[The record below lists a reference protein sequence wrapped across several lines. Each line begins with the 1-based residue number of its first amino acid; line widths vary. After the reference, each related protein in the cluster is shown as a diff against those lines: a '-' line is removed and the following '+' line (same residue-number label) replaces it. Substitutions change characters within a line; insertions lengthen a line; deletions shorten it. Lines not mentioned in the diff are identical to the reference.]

1 VRYRVLGPLEVEND
15 HGPVTLGGQKE
26 RLLLALLLTRPNQ
39 IVPVEALVEGL
50 WGEQP
55 PPTAAKTLQSHVVR
69 LRRALEPG
77 RARGAA
83 GEVLVTREP
92 GYLLRV
98 APGALDATR
107 FEELTAAARR
117 ALTDGSAER
126 AGSLLR
132 EALGLWRGRAFEE
145 FLGTDFG
152 AAESDRLAELRLGAL
167 EDRIEADLRLGRHR
181 ELVAELEAL
190 VREHPLREELHQLL
204 LLSLYRAGRQAEAL
218 EAYQRARK
226 ILAGELGIDPGHALQ
241 ELELAI
247 LAQDRR
253 LDWTPPSTEPG
264 PSISQVTPTVPVAST
279 PAPTWP
285 TDATPASRT
294 TTTATG
300 LLPVVWNVPMR
311 NPHFTGRTSLLEQLH
326 RRLHAGE
333 HTLVVQALYG
343 LGGVGKTQLAIEYA
357 HRFATDYELVW
368 WINAE
373 QPVLLPEQFARLADK
388 LNLPPRAT
396 AAGTVEL
403 VTAELRQRSGWL
415 LIFDNAERPEHLAPY
430 QPGGNGHV
438 LVTSRSPGWGA
449 MGGRLEVDVLNRLE
463 TVALLQ
469 RRIPELDARLAD
481 ELAAELGD
489 LPLAA
494 AQAAAYL
501 EQTGLPPADYAH
513 RFRTRRASM
522 LAKGDVLGYQGRVD
536 TTWTISLERLH
547 RDSPA
552 AVPLLQLAA
561 FLAPEPIPLRLFT
574 AHPEL
579 LDEPLRTAAADQDTL
594 DDSLG
599 AVVGLSLARRQSD
612 SFQLHRLVQAV
623 IRQQVTSAQQQR
635 ITDQV
640 LALLAAAYPGD
651 PNDPA
656 NGVAYA
662 QLAPHVL
669 VTSALGDDRADNRRL
684 MLSTVEYL
692 NTRGDSQASRLITQQ
707 VLDRWRHCLGPDHPD
722 SLQAATFL
730 TAALGELGEAEKA
743 HRLGHDTLERC
754 QRILGPTHLTTL
766 TAAAVLTFVLL
777 NQGEAEQARRL
788 GQDILERCQVVLGPD
803 HPISLRSAAVLTF
816 ALGELGEAEQAR
828 QLGQDTL
835 ERCRRVLGPEHMV
848 TLSAA
853 ASLTFALLYQ
863 GELEQARQ
871 LGQDTLER
879 SRRVLGPN
887 HMTTVA
893 SAASLT
899 FALLNQG
906 DAEEARRLGEDTLER
921 SRRVFGPDHAVSV
934 ASAASLTFALA
945 GLGEAEQ
952 ARLLGQDTLQ
962 RCTRVLSPDHL
973 ITLSLA
979 QALDSLSRH
988 D

>member
-1 VRYRVLGPLEVEND
+1 MRFLVLGPLELKAD
-15 HGPVTLGGQKE
+15 DGPVTLGGQKE
-26 RLLLALLLTRPNQ
+26 RLLLAQLLARPNQ
-39 IVPVEALVEGL
+39 VVPVEALVGGL
-50 WGEQP
+50 WGEHP
-55 PPTAAKTLQSHVVR
+55 PSTAAKTLQSHVVR

-98 APGALDATR
+98 APGALDAAR
-107 FEELTAAARR
+107 FEELTAAGRR
-117 ALTDGSAER
+117 ALADGSVER

-145 FLGTDFG
+145 FLDADFA

-167 EDRIEADLRLGRHR
+167 EDRIEAELRLGRHR

-253 LDWTPPSTEPG
+253 LDWTPPATEPG

-311 NPHFTGRTSLLEQLH
+311 NPHFTGRIGLLDQLH
-326 RRLHAGE
+326 QRLHAGE

-373 QPVLLPEQFARLADK
+373 QPVLLAEQFARLADK

-396 AAGTVEL
+396 ATGTVEL

-415 LIFDNAERPEHLAPY
+415 LIFDNAERPEHLALY
-430 QPGGNGHV
+430 QPGGHGHV
-438 LVTSRSPGWGA
+438 LVTSRFPGWGA
-449 MGGRLEVDVLNRLE
+449 MGGRLEVDVLHRLE
-463 TVALLQ
+463 AVALLQ
-469 RRIPELDARLAD
+469 RRIPELDPQLAD

-501 EQTGLPPADYAH
+501 EQTGLRPADYVH

-579 LDEPLRTAAADQDTL
+579 LDEPLRTAAADPVTL
-594 DDSLG
+594 DDLLG
-599 AVVGLSLARRQSD
+599 AVVGLSLARRQAD

-623 IRQQVTSAQQQR
+623 IRQQLDASQQQAT
-635 ITDQV
+635 TDRV
-640 LALLAAAYPGD
+640 LALLAAAHPGN

-656 NGVAYA
+656 NGIAYA
-662 QLAPHVL
+662 ELAPHVL
-669 VTSALGDDRADNRRL
+669 ATSALGDDRADNRRL

-692 NTRGDSQASRLITQQ
+692 NTRGDSQPSRRITQQ
-707 VLDRWRHCLGPDHPD
+707 VLDRWRHRLGPDHPD
-722 SLQAATFL
+722 SLQSATFL
-730 TAALGELGEAEKA
+730 TAELGALGEAEQA
-743 HRLGHDTLERC
+743 RELGHDTLERC
-754 QRILGPTHLTTL
+754 QRVLGPDHMVTL
-766 TAAAVLTFVLL
+766 TSAAVLSFVLL
-777 NQGEAEQARRL
+777 YQGEADQARQL
-788 GQDILERCQVVLGPD
+788 GQDTLERCRRVLGPD

-816 ALGELGEAEQAR
+816 AQDELGDAEQAHL
-828 QLGQDTL
+828 LGQDTL
-835 ERCRRVLGPEHMV
+835 ERCRRVLGPDHMV
-848 TLSAA
+848 TLTSA
-853 ASLTFALLYQ
+853 ASLTFALLYG
-863 GELEQARQ
+863 GEVERARH

-879 SRRVLGPN
+879 CRRVLGPD

-899 FALLNQG
+899 SALAG
-906 DAEEARRLGEDTLER
+906 LGEAEQARHLGQDTLER
-921 SRRVFGPDHAVSV
+921 SRRLFGLDHAVSV

-952 ARLLGQDTLQ
+952 GRRLGQDTLE
-962 RCTRVLSPDHL
+962 RSARVLSPDHP
-973 ITLSLA
+973 ITLRLA
-979 QALDSLSRH
+979 QALNSLNRH